1 MQYKKS
7 ELGIVEPQRAKV
19 TGSEIAFKILFSTMI
34 FAILVTYF
42 TK

>member
-1 MQYKKS
+1 MQYKKT
-7 ELGIVEPQRAKV
+7 EVEMKAKAESAPR
-19 TGSEIAFKILFSTMI
+19 GSEIAFKIMLTTMV

>member
-1 MQYKKS
+1 MQYKKT
-7 ELGIVEPQRAKV
+7 EIEPRPS
-19 TGSEIAFKILFSTMI
+19 TGNGDIAFEILFTTMV

>member
-7 ELGIVEPQRAKV
+7 EIEHESKPSNGD
-19 TGSEIAFKILFSTMI
+19 IAFKILFTTMV